1 MIMMHA
7 PSPPIE
13 YGTPKPF
20 VLNAIKQIKATFHI
34 LYFCTLLQPE
44 SKEQNFILPSPMAAV
59 AEDSGSALNTDAAT
73 EEVDDTAFLNPA
85 SKKAENDDDFVM
97 GVAKQGGQSE
107 NDSEMKGGDATSE
120 RIMFEL
126 LVRVGS
132 DPNISCEDLV
142 SEQFAV
148 LSDAIVADVEDGIGD
163 FIAKH
168 FVDCVRDFPSKLA
181 YIALCA
187 R

>member
-1 MIMMHA
+1 
-7 PSPPIE
+7 
-13 YGTPKPF
+13 
-20 VLNAIKQIKATFHI
+20 
-34 LYFCTLLQPE
+34 
-44 SKEQNFILPSPMAAV
+44 MAAV

-85 SKKAENDDDFVM
+85 SKKTGNDDDFVM
-97 GVAKQGGQSE
+97 GVAKQGDQSE

-132 DPNISCEDLV
+132 DPNISCEALV

-168 FVDCVRDFPSKLA
+168 FVDCVRDFPSKTGIYSSLCSMINIEA
-181 YIALCA
+181 PEFCVVILQTAIAELNTCLLQQ
-187 R
+187 RYNSVCNLLNFYVFCRKLLFYMLII